1 MTELWFDR
9 EFGRLSRR
17 GAMLYASGPDGIWA
31 VLRADRTYPADLD
44 QESAE
49 LLGLYGA
56 SVHGIGHL
64 LLGDDVRLP
73 SSLEQWSTAPG
84 LPMAQLGSWVPRLIS
99 IDEHS
104 HLALTR
110 DFDGLRIF
118 ATTWTDQ
125 HLTVVVPSTESTAI
139 LRQQGNLDAPPP
151 GWDQHGS

>member
-1 MTELWFDR
+1 
-9 EFGRLSRR
+9 
-17 GAMLYASGPDGIWA
+17 
-31 VLRADRTYPADLD
+31 
-44 QESAE
+44 
-49 LLGLYGA
+49 
-56 SVHGIGHL
+56 
-64 LLGDDVRLP
+64 VRLP